1 MLTSGRNHK
10 ITGTTSHPYKHKNWN
25 SISTTAGST
34 GPKKSVV
41 NFIID
46 SD

>member
-1 MLTSGRNHK
+1 MLLSGRNHK
-10 ITGTTSHPYKHKNWN
+10 ITGPTSYAHKKGK
-25 SISTTAGST
+25 SISTTATST

-46 SD
+46 TD